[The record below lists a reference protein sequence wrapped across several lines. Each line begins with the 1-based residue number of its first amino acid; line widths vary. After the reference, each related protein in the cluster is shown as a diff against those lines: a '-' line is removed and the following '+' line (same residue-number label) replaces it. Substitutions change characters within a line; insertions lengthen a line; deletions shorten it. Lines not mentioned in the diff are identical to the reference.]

1 MAQPNRIVRRVIH
14 ICAVQTVHP
23 GRLRGKKNSGD
34 YRESRSRA
42 KGGYRLDADLRF
54 NVPLFLIEE
63 AAQHLGL
70 PASTLR
76 SWTRRQAGPAP
87 LVHRLQPET
96 PRSASLPF
104 VGLVE
109 AHMLR
114 GFRELGLSAQ
124 GLRVS
129 VTRLRNQFADEYA
142 LATRRLA
149 TDGVSLLVDMAASH
163 DEPMWTRA
171 IDGQAVIPEVIDR
184 YLKFVTWSKKDGYPA
199 RLRLKTY
206 EGADVIIDPRFAFGQ
221 PVLERQK
228 IRVQDI
234 LDAFWAGESPHT
246 VAAELGVKTDEV
258 EAVIRSATRRHAA

>member
-1 MAQPNRIVRRVIH
+1 M
-14 ICAVQTVHP
+14 
-23 GRLRGKKNSGD
+23 G
-34 YRESRSRA
+34 
-42 KGGYRLDADLRF
+42 ADLRF
-54 NVPLFLIEE
+54 DVPLFMIDE

-129 VTRLRNQFADEYA
+129 VIRLRERFKDEYA
-142 LATRRLA
+142 LATRRVA
-149 TDGVSLLVDMAASH
+149 TDGVDLLADMSESPGG
-163 DEPMWTRA
+163 EPLWTKA
-171 IDGQAVIPEVIDR
+171 VDGQATITAVIDR
-184 YLKFVTWSKKDGYPA
+184 YLRFVIWDKEGRYPA

-206 EGADVIIDPRFAFGQ
+206 QGADVIVDPRFAFGQ
-221 PVLERQK
+221 PVLEQQK

-234 LDAFWAGESPHT
+234 LDTFWAGENYGT
-246 VAAELGVKTDEV
+246 IAEEFGVKTDEV
-258 EAVIRSATRRHAA
+258 EAVIRSATRPRAA

>member
-1 MAQPNRIVRRVIH
+1 MSHGEGERGTRV
-14 ICAVQTVHP
+14 
-23 GRLRGKKNSGD
+23 
-34 YRESRSRA
+34 
-42 KGGYRLDADLRF
+42 DADLRF
-54 NVPLFLIEE
+54 SVPLFLIEE

-76 SWTRRQAGPAP
+76 SWTTRQAGSAP
-87 LVHRLQPET
+87 LVHRLRPET

-129 VTRLRNQFADEYA
+129 VIRLREQFADEYA

-149 TDGVSLLVDMAASH
+149 TDGVSLLVNMAASH

-171 IDGQAVIPEVIDR
+171 IDGQALIPKVIDR
-184 YLKFVTWSKKDGYPA
+184 YLKFVTWSKTDLYPT
-199 RLRLKTY
+199 RLKLKTY
-206 EGADVIIDPRFAFGQ
+206 QGADVIIDPRFAFGQ

-228 IRVQDI
+228 VRVQDI
-234 LDAFWAGESPHT
+234 LDAFWAGESPHA
-246 VAAELGVKTDEV
+246 VAAEFGVKADEV